1 MKLLSFSESEDKRDH
16 PSILLE
22 RERDTCPFVRPKT
35 LHEEEKN
42 FQAKKMLDI
51 DIEMNSKNFRAI
63 IQNFPLQQ

>member
-16 PSILLE
+16 LSILLRE

-35 LHEEEKN
+35 LHYDDEEKI

-51 DIEMNSKNFRAI
+51 DIEMNCHF
-63 IQNFPLQQ
+63 